1 MAFFEFSGSGSVKWS
16 KVTIDADKDMGG
28 YGLSDLKELALGMNV
43 GDILCLNAATGELA
57 IVSPGIISTE
67 LLTKGTT
74 FPPVWGFPDTGG

>member
-1 MAFFEFSGSGSVKWS
+1 MCFIDTGGRVSKWS
-16 KVTIDADKDMGG
+16 QVVIDADKDMGG
-28 YGLSDLKELALGMNV
+28 FGLTDLKEIALGMNV
-43 GDILCLNAATGELA
+43 GDILCFNAATGELA